1 MAQQAKG
8 GATAPSTFD
17 LASTVGKRV
26 VRLPTAPRR
35 QVKQQ
40 CNKHSRAARA
50 ALRAET
56 PWPGEYVFP
65 SIRDAM
71 RRLQALRDMPPSAA
85 VNLARSVI
93 DPDKIDDR
101 RRVLGLIQ
109 SGVDAGEPFAV
120 EVLRLITEITG
131 TTYGDHN
138 DFAQALTRIAMARE
152 AL

>member
-8 GATAPSTFD
+8 GATSASTFD

-40 CNKHSRAARA
+40 CNKQSRAARA
-50 ALRAET
+50 DLRAET
-56 PWPGEYVFP
+56 PWTGEYVFP

-71 RRLQALRDMPPSAA
+71 RRLQALRDMPPRAA

-93 DPDKIDDR
+93 EPDKIDDR

-120 EVLRLITEITG
+120 EVHRLITEVTG
-131 TTYGDHN
+131 TT
-138 DFAQALTRIAMARE
+138 
-152 AL
+152 